1 MGRPDTADP
10 QFRILQGVHET
21 FAGSLATSLATFL
34 QSEILASLREI
45 CFVTAAD
52 FQSALPA
59 PSCLIALRLHPRQ
72 ERTILYFPSPTVF
85 ALLDLLLG
93 GKGGPG
99 PTPERGLTE
108 IEWSL
113 LEEVVRVIVRCLGEA
128 WQCFHAV
135 EFEVES
141 LGSDPS
147 LLPSPDPTRSVVRI
161 GFDLQLG
168 GQAASFDIVVPRI
181 FFETAGPGQEQEE
194 DPTSAAPAAKL
205 ERNLDLLKQA
215 VVELEVTLQGPT
227 LTFGKL
233 KELKA
238 GQVVTFDYS
247 LNKPLTALVN
257 GSVAITGHIV
267 SAGRKRAFQ
276 VEELP

>member
-93 GKGGPG
+93 GRGGPG

-181 FFETAGPGQEQEE
+181 FFETTGPGQELEGVESRSGCYVRLFSEQ
-194 DPTSAAPAAKL
+194 AAHGPGQRLCGHHGSHRQRGAKKSVSG
-205 ERNLDLLKQA
+205 RGA
-215 VVELEVTLQGPT
+215 
-227 LTFGKL
+227 
-233 KELKA
+233 
-238 GQVVTFDYS
+238 S
-247 LNKPLTALVN
+247 LTAC
-257 GSVAITGHIV
+257 G
-267 SAGRKRAFQ
+267 GRPFSNSSQPPSHRAR
-276 VEELP
+276 